1 MVALLLDL
9 VGTLDVVD
17 GSPLD
22 SLLSSNFD
30 PVVAPLL
37 AMLAA
42 AILAAIAELFHARR
56 VKRLAPLA
64 FGPRGKPAAWAS
76 ASPFL
81 RVAAIGA
88 LVWGLATLFLLEP
101 KHYAFGQE
109 EVRREGD
116 YRHVLLVLDV
126 SPSMRLVDAGPTKTE
141 SRIQRAR
148 DLMESFFDRVPLEE
162 FRISVVAVYNGAKAV
177 VVDTKDFEVVRN
189 ILGDLPM
196 HYAFPSGKT
205 KLFEGLEEAAKMAR
219 PWNPRS
225 ATVVVVTDGDTVPAN
240 GMPRMPDSVRSVLVV
255 GVGDARTGKF
265 IDGRQSRQDVPTLRQ
280 IAARLAGAYHDGNEK
295 QLPSTLIADATG
307 IEAEDVFEKLTRRE
321 YALIATAAGAALLAA
336 LPMLLSAF
344 GTRWRPGKSR
354 PRAEAAERIQA
365 RKPRETAAV

>member
-1 MVALLLDL
+1 MVAPFL
-9 VGTLDVVD
+9 GFVD

-22 SLLSSNFD
+22 PLFSSNLD

-42 AILAAIAELFHARR
+42 AILAAIAELLHARR
-56 VKRLAPLA
+56 VRRLAPLA
-64 FGPRGKPAAWAS
+64 FGPRGKPAVWAS
-76 ASPFL
+76 VSPAL
-81 RVAAIGA
+81 RIAAIGA
-88 LVWGLATLFLLEP
+88 LVWGLATLLLLEP

-126 SPSMRLVDAGPTKTE
+126 SPSMRLVDAGPTKSE
-141 SRIQRAR
+141 SRIRRAR
-148 DLMESFFDRVPLEE
+148 DLLESFFDRVPLEE
-162 FRISVVAVYNGAKAV
+162 FRISVVAVYNGAKPV
-177 VVDTKDFEVVRN
+177 VVDTKDFEVVKN
-189 ILGDLPM
+189 VLGDLPM

-205 KLFEGLEEAAKMAR
+205 KLFDGLEEAAKMAK

-225 ATVVVVTDGDTVPAN
+225 ATVVVLTDGDTVPAN

-295 QLPSTLIADATG
+295 QLPSALIADATG

-321 YALIATAAGAALLAA
+321 YALIAAAAGAGLLAA
-336 LPMLLSAF
+336 LPILLSAF
-344 GTRWRPGKSR
+344 GTRWRPGKPR
-354 PRAEAAERIQA
+354 PRAEIEA
-365 RKPRETAAV
+365 RTRVRRTEETAPV

>member
-1 MVALLLDL
+1 VPGIDLALPP
-9 VGTLDVVD
+9 G
-17 GSPLD
+17 
-22 SLLSSNFD
+22 FD
-30 PVVAPLL
+30 PVVAPVL

-42 AILAAIAELFHARR
+42 ALLAGLAELLHARR
-56 VKRLAPLA
+56 VRRLAPLA

-76 ASPFL
+76 ASPVL
-81 RVAAIGA
+81 RVAAIAA

-101 KHYAFGQE
+101 KHYALGRE

-141 SRIQRAR
+141 SRIRRAR
-148 DLMESFFDRVPLEE
+148 DLLESFFDRVPLEE
-162 FRISVVAVYNGAKAV
+162 FRISVVAVYNGAKPV

-196 HYAFPSGKT
+196 HYAFPAGKT
-205 KLFEGLEEAAKMAR
+205 KLFDGLEEAAKMAK

-225 ATVVVVTDGDTVPAN
+225 ATVVVLTDGDTVPAN
-240 GMPRMPDSVRSVLVV
+240 GMPRMPDSVRRVLVV
-255 GVGDARTGKF
+255 GVGDARSGKF

-295 QLPSTLIADATG
+295 QLPSTLIAEATG

-321 YALIATAAGAALLAA
+321 YALIAAAAGAALLAA
-336 LPMLLSAF
+336 LPLLLSAF
-344 GTRWRPGKSR
+344 GTRWRPGKPP
-354 PRAEAAERIQA
+354 PRSELAERT
-365 RKPRETAAV
+365 RLRTSKETAAV

>member
-1 MVALLLDL
+1 MVAPF
-9 VGTLDVVD
+9 LDVVD

-22 SLLSSNFD
+22 SILSPNLD
-30 PVVAPLL
+30 PVVVPLL
-37 AMLAA
+37 AMLGA
-42 AILAAIAELFHARR
+42 AILAGLAELLHARR
-56 VKRLAPLA
+56 VRRLAPLA
-64 FGPRGKPAAWAS
+64 FGPRGKPATWAR
-76 ASPFL
+76 ASPVI
-81 RVAAIGA
+81 RVTSIAA

-101 KHYAFGQE
+101 KHYALGRE

-162 FRISVVAVYNGAKAV
+162 FRISVVAVYNGAKPV

-189 ILGDLPM
+189 VLGDLPM

-205 KLFEGLEEAAKMAR
+205 KLLDGLEEAAKMAK

-225 ATVVVVTDGDTVPAN
+225 ATVVVLTDGDTVPAN

-295 QLPSTLIADATG
+295 QLPSALIADATG

-321 YALIATAAGAALLAA
+321 YALIAAAAGAALFAA
-336 LPMLLSAF
+336 LPILLSAY
-344 GTRWRPGKSR
+344 GTRWRPGKPR
-354 PRAEAAERIQA
+354 PRAE
-365 RKPRETAAV
+365 TAARPRVRTPQESAAV